1 MGLAGVMR
9 SIRPNYLVYSLYSL
23 SLSPIPCKYVHPY
36 CLRTAEIE
44 DVLTSSLVQVERNLS
59 EQLNVVAQLRDQSSR
74 YELPDASQRIDEI
87 MVSLARD

>member
-1 MGLAGVMR
+1 MADNLNGFSGGNAID
-9 SIRPNYLVYSLYSL
+9 SIPSLL
-23 SLSPIPCKYVHPY
+23 TLFSPCAS
-36 CLRTAEIE
+36 LRTAEIE

-87 MVSLARD
+87 MVSLA

>member
-1 MGLAGVMR
+1 M
-9 SIRPNYLVYSLYSL
+9 
-23 SLSPIPCKYVHPY
+23 HPY